1 LELLNSREGNR
12 DGRWQIDNREMTS
25 AVKFLSNGTLAA
37 SRLEPDQVVAV
48 LQTSGSLSASSAV

>member
-1 LELLNSREGNR
+1 LLNGKEANS
-12 DGRWQIDNREMTS
+12 DGRWQIDDREMTS

-48 LQTSGSLSASSAV
+48 LQTSGSLAASSAV